1 MCLRRELALAAIVM
15 VAWGRHSDQSGE
27 RMFHT
32 LVPLL
37 MLIVSLVGAI
47 FIDSLWEVMTMLCIA
62 VTGTYA
68 FKGPFWALASSWLSA
83 SSAAAGIAQ
92 INAIGNLG
100 GFIGTYSLGLIKG
113 ATDSFTL
120 GMLPIA
126 VMSTIGCTALYAVG
140 RERKR
145 QEAGA
150 SAEV

>member
-1 MCLRRELALAAIVM
+1 MMA
-15 VAWGRHSDQSGE
+15 
-27 RMFHT
+27 
-32 LVPLL
+32 
-37 MLIVSLVGAI
+37 
-47 FIDSLWEVMTMLCIA
+47 MLCIA

-126 VMSTIGCTALYAVG
+126 VMSAIGCAGLYAVG

-145 QEAGA
+145 KEAGA
-150 SAEV
+150 